1 MPSGR
6 RDRSVVVEGWLASH
20 ADAGTP
26 GPHLRLRASDL
37 EDVVIR
43 TDQVPLLCALLQS
56 MAERTEARWAADGE
70 RYADEV
76 VRRAPDPQDPAVER
90 AAALDR
96 LRFAAAV
103 GERAEEVLDAIRS
116 ADGNDEAVAT
126 VAALLGV
133 DPAPVPARLARF
145 NLLGLNR
152 TATQRRSESAGAAGL
167 SRAAP
172 ADHLAARA

>member
-1 MPSGR
+1 MELSDDAAQGSMPSAR
-6 RDRSVVVEGWLASH
+6 RGRSVVVEGWFASH

-37 EDVVIR
+37 EELVVR

-56 MAERTEARWAADGE
+56 VAERTEARWAADGE

-76 VRRAPDPQDPAVER
+76 VRRAPDPQDPEVER

-103 GERAEEVLDAIRS
+103 DERAEEVLALVRAAGS
-116 ADGNDEAVAT
+116 TDEAVEA
-126 VAALLGV
+126 VAALLGT
-133 DPAPVPARLARF
+133 DPAQALVRLARF
-145 NLLGLNR
+145 NLLGLTRPAVRRR
-152 TATQRRSESAGAAGL
+152 TEL
-167 SRAAP
+167 
-172 ADHLAARA
+172 LAAED

>member
-1 MPSGR
+1 MERSEDTQGAMPSAR
-6 RDRSVVVEGWLASH
+6 RDRSVVVEGWFASH

-37 EDVVIR
+37 EDVVVR

-56 MAERTEARWAADGE
+56 MAERTEARWASDGE

-103 GERAEEVLDAIRS
+103 DARAEDVLAAIRGAGS
-116 ADGNDEAVAT
+116 TDEAVTA
-126 VAALLGV
+126 VAALLDV
-133 DPAPVPARLARF
+133 DPAQALVRLARF
-145 NLLGLNR
+145 NLLGLTR
-152 TATQRRSESAGAAGL
+152 PAAER
-167 SRAAP
+167 RAAL
-172 ADHLAARA
+172 LAGED

>member
-1 MPSGR
+1 MEPSEDPQGAMPSAR
-6 RDRSVVVEGWLASH
+6 RDRSVVVEGWFASH

-56 MAERTEARWAADGE
+56 VAERTEARWAVDGE
-70 RYADEV
+70 RYAEEV
-76 VRRAPDPQDPAVER
+76 VRRVPDPQDPAVER

-103 GERAEEVLDAIRS
+103 DAHAEEVLDAVRS
-116 ADGNDEAVAT
+116 AGSTDEAVAA
-126 VAALLGV
+126 VARLLDA
-133 DPAPVPARLARF
+133 DPAQVLVRLARF
-145 NLLGLNR
+145 NLLGLTR
-152 TATQRRSESAGAAGL
+152 
-167 SRAAP
+167 P
-172 ADHLAARA
+172 AARRRAELLADEA